1 MRQVKWASLA
11 FLLGL
16 IVVLNPGYS
25 PAQFGKRP
33 EGGGFGK
40 RPEGGGEGGGFGKR
54 SEGGGFGKRP
64 EGGGGFGGAPAPA
77 PGGFG
82 APPAPL
88 PPGGGMG
95 GGGFGGG
102 GMGGGGFG
110 GGRGMGGDPNQMW
123 DRFSRGKDSI
133 DLNDPAYGWMKGMME
148 RQGQPIPPNGIVTR
162 QMFVEEAQKRM
173 AAAGAPGAP
182 GAPTA
187 VMIGGAPGGPGV
199 PMTVTMGGPMGG
211 GGEDMATRRVKE
223 QDRDGDGKVSF
234 AEADDRLKP
243 NFQKMDRNGDGFLD
257 MEEYRAATGG
267 GGGNNRD
274 RDRNGGMGMGPG
286 GGDYGFGGGSGDYGR
301 RDDKRVTE
309 EAKPVA
315 MRYGHLPKD
324 MPEWF
329 DKDDG
334 NKDGQVALHE
344 WRRAGKDLSEFYAYD
359 LNADGLVTADEFLR
373 FGVLKTENEKIAAI
387 NNPDGVRPSFAGG
400 GRGSGGFALPGS
412 TPPSTDRI
420 SATNDKGSDKG
431 KGKGDKGSKDEKA
444 PDGGNGGQNPFRKK
458 N

>member
-33 EGGGFGK
+33 EGGGGFGK
-40 RPEGGGEGGGFGKR
+40 RPEGGEGGGFGKR

-64 EGGGGFGGAPAPA
+64 EGGGGFGGAPASA

-82 APPAPL
+82 GAPAPL

-102 GMGGGGFG
+102 GMGGGG
-110 GGRGMGGDPNQMW
+110 RGMGDPNQMW
-123 DRFSRGKDSI
+123 DWMARGQDSI
-133 DLNDPAYGWMKGMME
+133 NLNDPQHSRTKE
-148 RQGQPIPPNGIVTR
+148 RMLQRGEQIPPDGILTR
-162 QMFVEEAQKRM
+162 QMFVAAAQQRM
-173 AAAGAPGAP
+173 AVSGAPAPGAP
-182 GAPTA
+182 GAPVA
-187 VMIGGAPGGPGV
+187 MVIGGAPGGPGV
-199 PMTVTMGGPMGG
+199 PMTVAMGGPMGG
-211 GGEDMATRRVKE
+211 GGEDMATRRIKE

-234 AEADDRLKP
+234 NEADDRLKP

-267 GGGNNRD
+267 GGGGRD
-274 RDRNGGMGMGPG
+274 RDRNGGMGPG
-286 GGDYGFGGGSGDYGR
+286 GAGDYGFAGGSGDYGR

-309 EAKPVA
+309 EPKPVA

-412 TPPSTDRI
+412 TPPSSDRI

-431 KGKGDKGSKDEKA
+431 KGKGDKGGKDEKA